1 MSSSSHRVHVVRTG
15 VANLASVLAGLER
28 AGATPVLT
36 DDADDVLSA
45 DRLVLPGVGAFGA
58 AMAELHRL
66 GLVDALR
73 ARITRGHPTLTVCL
87 GLQLLAA
94 TSEET
99 PGVEGLGVI
108 DVPVTRFNG
117 SGAAGDHALRV
128 PQMGWNEVVP
138 LPGARW
144 TERGYAYYANTFKLD
159 RVPDGWSGAV
169 SDHGGAFVA
178 AIERGDVLA
187 CQFHPELSGAWGA
200 SLVRRWV
207 EGTC

>member
-1 MSSSSHRVHVVRTG
+1 MRPTTKRVHVVQTG

-28 AGATPVLT
+28 IGATPVLT

-73 ARITRGHPTLTVCL
+73 ARITQGHPTLTVCL

-108 DVPVTRFNG
+108 DVPVTRF
-117 SGAAGDHALRV
+117 ARGDGALRV

-138 LPGARW
+138 LSGARW
-144 TERGYAYYANTFKLD
+144 TERGCAYYANTFKLD
-159 RVPDGWSGAV
+159 RVPEGWSGAV
-169 SDHGGAFVA
+169 SDHGGPFVA